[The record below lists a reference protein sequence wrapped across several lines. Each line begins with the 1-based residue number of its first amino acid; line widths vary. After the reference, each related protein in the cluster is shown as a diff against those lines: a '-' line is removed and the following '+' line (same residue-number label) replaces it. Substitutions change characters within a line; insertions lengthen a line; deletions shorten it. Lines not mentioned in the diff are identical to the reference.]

1 VKVAGLS
8 GAAPRALLAVV
19 AAAAG
24 LLILPS
30 VHLYA
35 QEGYTL
41 IRSLVIP
48 PTFYVGDRVELRLR
62 IQPDK
67 GRNAAAPLQL
77 PRDPYLHF
85 ESVTVRKLDTEAEV
99 RIIFESYAPG
109 ERELP
114 PIRLGEVVLTGIK
127 VRTASLVS
135 SGHATLSEPKGQLFL
150 PGSGLVLA
158 LLIAVLFGAPPLIFF
173 SIRGAR
179 RLVSLLVDRRE
190 FERPWVRLRA
200 ALARLD
206 RGEGYDDARGFYI
219 LVCDELRLYM
229 SKRVV
234 PDYLTATAR
243 EFAPL
248 TERALPDLPQAKATI
263 EVMRFADQVKFAGAE
278 AGPETL
284 TRDAG
289 RVREAAE
296 AIEARV
302 RSEREAGRKGGVVHA
317 QL

>member
-1 VKVAGLS
+1 MTVAGLS
-8 GAAPRALLAVV
+8 GRAMRALFAVV
-19 AAAAG
+19 AAAAA
-24 LLILPS
+24 LLALPS
-30 VHLYA
+30 RHLAA

-48 PTFYVGDRVELRLR
+48 PTFYVGDRVELRLL

-67 GRNAAAPLQL
+67 GRSVAAPQQL
-77 PRDPYLHF
+77 PRDPYLHI
-85 ESVTVRKLDTEAEV
+85 EGVTVRKLDTEAEV
-99 RIIFESYAPG
+99 RILFESYAPG

-114 PIRLGEVVLTGIK
+114 AIRLGGVILTGLK
-127 VRTASLVS
+127 VRTSSLIS
-135 SGHATLSEPKGQLFL
+135 AGHTALSEPKGQLFL

-158 LLIAVLFGAPPLIFF
+158 LLIAVLFGVPPLVFC

-179 RLVSLLVDRRE
+179 RLVAHLVDRRE

-206 RGEGYDDARGFYI
+206 RGEGFDDARGFYI

-248 TERALPDLPQAKATI
+248 TERALPNLPEVRATV
-263 EVMRFADQVKFAGAE
+263 EVMQFADSVKFAGME
-278 AGPETL
+278 AGPEIL
-284 TRDAG
+284 MRDAG
-289 RVREAAE
+289 RVRVAAE
-296 AIEARV
+296 AIEARA
-302 RSEREAGRKGGVVHA
+302 RSEREARRKGGVVHA

>member
-1 VKVAGLS
+1 MRIARLS
-8 GAAPRALLAVV
+8 GTPFRALLVVV
-19 AAAAG
+19 AIAAG
-24 LLILPS
+24 ILVLPS
-30 VHLYA
+30 RHLAA

-48 PTFYVGDRVELRLR
+48 PTFYVGDRVELRLL

-67 GRNAAAPLQL
+67 GRTVTAPQQL
-77 PRDPYLHF
+77 PRDPYLHV
-85 ESVTVRKLDTEAEV
+85 EAVTVRKLDTEDEI
-99 RIIFESYAPG
+99 RITFESYAPG
-109 ERELP
+109 GRELP
-114 PIRLGEVVLTGIK
+114 SIRLGNVTLTGLK
-127 VRTASLVS
+127 VRTASLIS
-135 SGHATLSEPKGQLFL
+135 AGHATLSEPKGQLFL

-158 LLIAVLFGAPPLIFF
+158 LLIAVLFGVPPLIFF

-179 RLVSLLVDRRE
+179 RLVAHLVDRRE
-190 FERPWVRLRA
+190 FERPWVRLRS

-206 RGEGYDDARGFYI
+206 HGEGYYDARGFYI

-248 TERALPDLPQAKATI
+248 TERSLPDLPQAKATV
-263 EVMRFADQVKFAGAE
+263 EVMQFADRVKFAGMA
-278 AGPETL
+278 AGPEIMM
-284 TRDAG
+284 RDAG
-289 RVREAAE
+289 RVRAAAE
-296 AIEARV
+296 AIEARA
-302 RSEREAGRKGGVVHA
+302 RAAREAGRKGGVVHA